1 MRDNKVTYEQV
12 NEIFSKAEKTI
23 ETYYE
28 KCTVVVCK
36 LANGFVI
43 VESSSCIDPQN
54 YNMYLGARICE
65 KRIKNK
71 VATQMSR
78 PKKGVYRHFKGNLYE
93 VLGTAQHTERD
104 KEKYPEAEQRERFKM
119 VTE

>member
-1 MRDNKVTYEQV
+1 
-12 NEIFSKAEKTI
+12 
-23 ETYYE
+23 
-28 KCTVVVCK
+28 
-36 LANGFVI
+36 
-43 VESSSCIDPQN
+43 
-54 YNMYLGARICE
+54 
-65 KRIKNK
+65 
-71 VATQMSR
+71 MSR